1 MIQESTGKVVVVR
14 DEATGRWFLPRG
26 RKDVGET
33 LEQAAFREGYEVRKI
48 SASRRWADLTE
59 AFLRRVDSDRNPC
72 LCFCHIDNLRVRR
85 QRKLG
90 KLIHTI

>member
-26 RKDVGET
+26 RKDVGES
-33 LEQAAFREGYEVRKI
+33 LEQAAFREGYEVRKNLCL
-48 SASRRWADLTE
+48 SSLAE

-72 LCFCHIDNLRVRR
+72 LCFCHIDNLRVQR
-85 QRKLG
+85 QRRHG